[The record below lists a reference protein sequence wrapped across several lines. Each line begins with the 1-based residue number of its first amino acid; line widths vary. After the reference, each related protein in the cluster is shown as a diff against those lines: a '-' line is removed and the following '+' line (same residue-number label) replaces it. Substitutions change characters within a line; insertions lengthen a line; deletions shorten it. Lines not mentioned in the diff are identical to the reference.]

1 VLDQCAYGGARAGGP
16 TAAAGS
22 GVALPGTRVTVR
34 GQAGHVV
41 SHRPGASPL
50 AGYDDFAWRAL
61 WWTEGHEIV
70 VLISQRAASGHPA
83 LLSVPELV
91 AVAGDLWCV
100 RPARCRS
107 TSGHEPRR

>member
-1 VLDQCAYGGARAGGP
+1 
-16 TAAAGS
+16 
-22 GVALPGTRVTVR
+22 VR

-41 SHRPGASPL
+41 NHRPGVPPL

-70 VLISQRAASGHPA
+70 VLISQRTASSQPA

-100 RPARCRS
+100 RPAACRS
-107 TSGHEPRR
+107 PGGHEPQAAAGMLPAGRVWAL